1 MAFKD
6 NDFLKIDY
14 SLWRVADNQLVRTT
28 EKKLAEGNGIFR
40 EDIRYTPQLVVIS
53 RDNAI
58 KALWEALK
66 TMDVGESKT
75 LDLEPKDAFGERN
88 QSLVRMMPIAD
99 FRKRD
104 IDPVPGMQID
114 IDGVIATVKS
124 VNSGRVMVDANNPLA
139 GEKVRYEIKVVSQL
153 VKPEEKVRAVA
164 EMYALEPHAVSVNQA
179 EARVVFDSKTKMDA
193 DYFLNKTYFVG
204 TVFEYLDEMKKVI
217 VEEEHLKE
225 RPAAVE
231 EHHHS

>member
-28 EKKLAEGNGIFR
+28 DKKLAEEKGIYR
-40 EDIRYTPQLVVIS
+40 EDIRYAPQLVVIN

-66 TMDVGESKT
+66 TMKVGDSKT

-88 QSLVRMMPIAD
+88 QSLVRMMPVSD

-104 IDPVPGMQID
+104 IDPIPGMQID

-153 VKPEEKVRAVA
+153 EKAEEKIRAVA
-164 EMYALEPHAVSVNQA
+164 EMYALEPHAINVNQTD
-179 EARVVFDSKTKMDA
+179 ARVVFDNKTKMDA
-193 DYFLNKTYFVG
+193 DYFLNKTYFIG
-204 TVFEYLDEMKKVI
+204 TVFEYLDEIKKVV
-217 VEEEHLKE
+217 VEEEHLKDRRIE
-225 RPAAVE
+225 E